1 MFEILLEAP
10 SGSEAGYWHRRRVV
24 LTDEGL
30 QIELVGY
37 KSTQAK
43 RDGKPPVGG
52 AEMSFFVERDR
63 FAEFGLP
70 DFTALTRQIVRAISS
85 EFADA
90 EEALV
95 MPPGTTP
102 PA

>member
-37 KSTQAK
+37 
-43 RDGKPPVGG
+43 
-52 AEMSFFVERDR
+52 
-63 FAEFGLP
+63 
-70 DFTALTRQIVRAISS
+70 
-85 EFADA
+85 
-90 EEALV
+90 
-95 MPPGTTP
+95 
-102 PA
+102 